1 MSIKSII
8 AKRIEKKL
16 GGYKIQINNID
27 NSLPEKLSME
37 KRVGIIGGGLA
48 GVSAAIYLSE
58 RGFSVKIFEK
68 EKYLGGKVG
77 SWSVKFDDGFST
89 RVEHGF
95 HAFFKQYYNLRE
107 LLKKIG
113 SHKYLI
119 PIDDYLILT
128 KNYGNFGFK
137 ELDTVPVLN
146 IFSMAKTGIYS
157 YQDALL
163 NPSFRKM
170 TSLLSYN
177 REKTFSKFD
186 NISFKD
192 FADDV
197 KLPPEMRLMFTTF
210 SRAFFAE
217 PQYISMAELIKS
229 FHSYFLSNDLGLLY
243 DVLNDDFED
252 TLWKPAKNY
261 LSKYKS
267 TISLDSKVT
276 SLKKDGDYFVIN
288 DELFDYLIIASDV
301 KGTKSI
307 INNSDYFKNEH
318 PKFNNQI
325 TNLKQSQRYSVLRI
339 WIDKD
344 LRQGVPFFIFTDALK
359 ILDSVTIYHRME
371 KTSEE
376 WVKKNGGGIFELH
389 SYAVPDDF
397 PQDEIRS
404 QFLKEF
410 EEYFPE
416 IKGYKVKY
424 EYLQVKD
431 DFTAFHTNLYK
442 TRPTV
447 KTEVENLFLAGD
459 WVKLDSPAMLME
471 AATTSAMFAVNE
483 ILKKEKL
490 KDEQIFSVPLK
501 GLFTK

>member
-1 MSIKSII
+1 
-8 AKRIEKKL
+8 
-16 GGYKIQINNID
+16 
-27 NSLPEKLSME
+27 
-37 KRVGIIGGGLA
+37 
-48 GVSAAIYLSE
+48 
-58 RGFSVKIFEK
+58 
-68 EKYLGGKVG
+68 
-77 SWSVKFDDGFST
+77 
-89 RVEHGF
+89 EHGF
-95 HAFFKQYYNLRE
+95 HAFFRQYYNLRN
-107 LLKKIG
+107 LLKKLDTF
-113 SHKYLI
+113 KYLI

-128 KNYGNFGFK
+128 KKHGNFGFK
-137 ELDTVPVLN
+137 DISTVPILN
-146 IFSMAKTGIYS
+146 ILSMAKTRIYS
-157 YQDALL
+157 YKDAML
-163 NPSFRKM
+163 NPGFRKM
-170 TSLLSYN
+170 ISLLTYN
-177 REKTFSKFD
+177 REKTFAKFD
-186 NISFKD
+186 NVSFKD

-197 KLPPEMRLMFTTF
+197 KLPPEMQLMFTTF

-267 TISLDSKVT
+267 TISLDSKIT
-276 SLKKDGDYFVIN
+276 SFKKNDEQFIIN
-288 DELFDYLIIASDV
+288 DESFDYAIIASDV

-307 INNSDYFKNEH
+307 IQNSDYFKNEH
-318 PKFNNQI
+318 PDLYNQM

-344 LRQGVPFFIFTDALK
+344 IRQGVPFFIFTDALK
-359 ILDSVTIYHRME
+359 ILDSVTTYHRME
-371 KTSEE
+371 KSSEE
-376 WVKKNGGGIFELH
+376 WVKNNGGGIFELH

-397 PQDEIRS
+397 PEAEVRK

-424 EYLQVKD
+424 EYLHVKD

-442 TRPTV
+442 NRPTV

-459 WVKLDSPAMLME
+459 WVKLENPAMLME
-471 AATTSAMFAVNE
+471 AATTSALVAANSIFTKE
-483 ILKKEKL
+483 GLKE
-490 KDEQIFSVPLK
+490 EQIYSVPLK
-501 GLFTK
+501 GVLA

>member
-1 MSIKSII
+1 MSVKSIVS
-8 AKRIEKKL
+8 KRIEKKL
-16 GGYKIQINNID
+16 GGYKIQLNKID
-27 NSLPEKLSME
+27 PTLPEKLSKE
-37 KRVGIIGGGLA
+37 TSVGIIGGGLA
-48 GVSAAIYLSE
+48 GVSAAIFLAE
-58 RGFSVKIFEK
+58 RGFRVKIFEK
-68 EKYLGGKVG
+68 ETYLGGKVG
-77 SWSVKFDDGFST
+77 SWPVKFEDGFST

-95 HAFFKQYYNLRE
+95 HAFFRQYYNVRN
-107 LLKKIG
+107 LLKKI
-113 SHKYLI
+113 HAYKYLI

-128 KNYGNFGFK
+128 KDYGNFGFK
-137 ELDTVPVLN
+137 DISTVPILN
-146 IFSMAKTGIYS
+146 ILSMAKTGIYS
-157 YQDALL
+157 YKDAML
-163 NPSFRKM
+163 NPGFRKM

-177 REKTFSKFD
+177 REKTFPKFD

-192 FADDV
+192 FADEV
-197 KLPPEMRLMFTTF
+197 KLPTEMQLMFTTF

-252 TLWKPAKNY
+252 TLWKPAKIY
-261 LSKYKS
+261 LGKYKS
-267 TISLDSKVT
+267 TISLDSKIT
-276 SLKKDGDYFVIN
+276 SFKKDGDQFVIN
-288 DELFDYLIIASDV
+288 NERFDYAIIASDV

-307 INNSDYFKNEH
+307 IKFSDYFKNEH
-318 PKFNNQI
+318 YDFYTQMI
-325 TNLKQSQRYSVLRI
+325 NLKQSQRYSVLRV

-344 LRQGVPFFIFTDALK
+344 IRQGVPFFIFTDALK

-371 KTSEE
+371 QTSEK

-397 PQDEIRS
+397 PEEEIRS

-416 IKGYKVKY
+416 IKRYKVKY

-442 TRPTV
+442 TRPVV
-447 KTEVENLFLAGD
+447 KTDVENLFLIGD
-459 WVKLDSPAMLME
+459 WVKLENPAMLME
-471 AATTSAMFAVNE
+471 AATTSALYCVNH
-483 ILKKEKL
+483 ILEQANL
-490 KDEQIFSVPLK
+490 KQKPIISVPLK
-501 GLFTK
+501 GIFG